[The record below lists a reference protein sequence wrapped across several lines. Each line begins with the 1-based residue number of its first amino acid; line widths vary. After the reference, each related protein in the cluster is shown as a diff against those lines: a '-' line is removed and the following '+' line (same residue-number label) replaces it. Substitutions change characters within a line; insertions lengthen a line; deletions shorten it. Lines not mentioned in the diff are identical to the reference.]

1 MKHTL
6 RTLWKD
12 RGFAVTAVLTLA
24 TRIGAGPN
32 AAIFSLVNG
41 VLLRPLPYP
50 DPQRLV
56 ALSVSTPQFKN
67 GAPLPINL
75 SQLVAWRK
83 DAPSFESIGAY
94 RNKIGRAH

>member
-12 RGFAVTAVLTLA
+12 RGFAVTAVLSLA
-24 TRIGAGPN
+24 IGIGAN

-56 ALSVSTPQFKN
+56 ALSVSTPQFKK

-83 DAPSFESIGAY
+83 EAPSFGRIGAY